1 MGEEERISSRSCEC
15 AMRGCGDDL
24 MCAFYGMAS
33 PAVLLLLIS
42 SIVLARALLS
52 NPIGVDTPLFS
63 PRYR

>member
-42 SIVLARALLS
+42 SIVLARAFVVQ
-52 NPIGVDTPLFS
+52 PDWC
-63 PRYR
+63 